1 MLSQVSGP
9 LSAVARF
16 RQRWKRVLANRQ
28 NGAMGGGII
37 GSGGPG
43 RFAPF
48 YRVTANSESEVR
60 ERFRLTVQHWADI
73 IDGETKEAAN

>member
-1 MLSQVSGP
+1 
-9 LSAVARF
+9 
-16 RQRWKRVLANRQ
+16 
-28 NGAMGGGII
+28 MGGGII